1 MPRNEPAVFRVIMK
15 TIFSIL
21 GLVLVAGLGLMF
33 GVVFLGMFLVFA
45 LIFGIVVLVF
55 DIPVAVLKK
64 DVKIGTW
71 SRSKGFTPK

>member
-1 MPRNEPAVFRVIMK
+1 MK
-15 TIFSIL
+15 TIFSFL

-33 GVVFLGMFLVFA
+33 GVVFVGMFVA
-45 LIFGIVVLVF
+45 LMAFGALYGIIVLVF

>member
-1 MPRNEPAVFRVIMK
+1 MMKSVLTVIGLL
-15 TIFSIL
+15 L
-21 GLVLVAGLGLMF
+21 GAGLGLMF
-33 GVVFLGMFLVFA
+33 GVAFLGMFLVLLVFA
-45 LIFGIVVLVF
+45 LIFGIIVLVF

>member
-1 MPRNEPAVFRVIMK
+1 MMKSVLTVIGLL
-15 TIFSIL
+15 L
-21 GLVLVAGLGLMF
+21 GACLGLMF

>member
-1 MPRNEPAVFRVIMK
+1 MMKSVLTVIGLL
-15 TIFSIL
+15 L
-21 GLVLVAGLGLMF
+21 GAGLGLMF

-45 LIFGIVVLVF
+45 LIFGIIVLVF

>member
-1 MPRNEPAVFRVIMK
+1 MMKSVLTVIGLL
-15 TIFSIL
+15 L
-21 GLVLVAGLGLMF
+21 GACLGLMF

-45 LIFGIVVLVF
+45 LIFGIIVLVF

>member
-1 MPRNEPAVFRVIMK
+1 MMKSVLTVIGLL
-15 TIFSIL
+15 L
-21 GLVLVAGLGLMF
+21 GAGLGLMF

-55 DIPVAVLKK
+55 DLPVAVLKK